1 MKHRLFSVLVFVF
14 IATLIGS
21 CTFFR
26 PRPPKLFRRA
36 LENGPS
42 DVIIVP
48 GCPYDGKDWSLPMK
62 GRVIWASYLVNKGIA
77 KNVIFSGGA
86 VYTPYVEGKV
96 MAIYAESLGVAK
108 EKIFV
113 EDKAEH
119 STENIYYSYMM
130 AKKLGFN
137 KIAVASDQFQSNLL
151 MRYTRIRFKLPIAH
165 IPFVVDTLSKIDDVH
180 PMIDATSARVENYE
194 SFKPI
199 TETQSA
205 RYRRRGTLGKNIKF
219 ESRRNN

>member
-1 MKHRLFSVLVFVF
+1 MKQRIPAFFAFFAIAILV
-14 IATLIGS
+14 GS

-26 PRPPKLFRRA
+26 PHPAKLFRRA
-36 LENGPS
+36 LEKAPY

-48 GCPYDGKDWSLPMK
+48 GCPYNGKDWSLPMK

-77 KNVIFSGGA
+77 KNVIFSGAA

-119 STENIYYSYMM
+119 STENIYYSYML

-137 KIAVASDQFQSNLL
+137 KIAIASDQFQSNLL
-151 MRYTRIRFKLPIAH
+151 MRFTRVRFKLPIDH

-180 PMIDATSARVENYE
+180 PVIDASSARVENYE
-194 SFKPI
+194 KFKPI

-205 RYRRRGTLGKNIKF
+205 RYRRRGTFGKHIPF

>member
-1 MKHRLFSVLVFVF
+1 MKQRTTFLFTVFLLLF
-14 IATLIGS
+14 LGS

-26 PRPPKLFRRA
+26 PHPAKLFRHA
-36 LENGPS
+36 LKEAPY

-48 GCPYDGKDWSLPMK
+48 GCPYNGTDWSLPMK

-77 KNVIFSGGA
+77 KNVIFSGAA

-108 EKIFV
+108 EKIYV

-119 STENIYYSYMM
+119 STENIYYSYEM
-130 AKKLGFN
+130 AKKLGFK

-151 MRYTRIRFKLPIAH
+151 MRFTRVRFATPIDH
-165 IPFVVDTLSKIDDVH
+165 IPFVIDTLSKIDDVH
-180 PMIDATSARVENYE
+180 PFIDATPAKVKDFETFR
-194 SFKPI
+194 PI

-205 RYRRRGTLGKNIKF
+205 AYRRRGTLGKHIKF
-219 ESRRNN
+219 TSRRKN